1 MTDNQKKIIS
11 QVLFQLDSSTAVQEE
26 TVLKM
31 VEMFDGINHQ
41 LGAALLTDREK
52 KEIIAELHAR
62 LSVRMDRGGCV
73 KDKDHTPW
81 YNAAKAELLSN
92 YWDRY
97 QLYLRREQP
106 TSRCKCSDYRLFR
119 TAFKYLS
126 LR

>member
-52 KEIIAELHAR
+52 KEIVAELHAR
-62 LSVRMDRGGCV
+62 LSVRMDRGVRKRQRPHALVQCSQSG
-73 KDKDHTPW
+73 T
-81 YNAAKAELLSN
+81 AFQLLGSLSAIPPQRTGMEFR
-92 YWDRY
+92 RY
-97 QLYLRREQP
+97 Q
-106 TSRCKCSDYRLFR
+106 R
-119 TAFKYLS
+119 TGQGD
-126 LR
+126 R